1 MAYQQQTTRNK
12 VVAHY
17 NDGRLLKGFTH
28 DFTPARD
35 SFHVTSQLED
45 DFGTTYEV
53 MLSDLK
59 AVFFVKTWKGS
70 LVYKEK
76 KRFDE
81 TDTSHLRGLKIKVVF
96 KDGETIRGVSL
107 GYSKAKKGFF
117 VIPLDTKSNNER
129 VYVVAAAVRDVK
141 IAAAAEV

>member
-1 MAYQQQTTRNK
+1 MAFQQETTRNK

-28 DFTPARD
+28 DFTAARD
-35 SFHVTSQLED
+35 TFHITSQLEE
-45 DFGTTYEV
+45 DFGATYEV
-53 MLSDLK
+53 KMSNLK
-59 AVFFVKTWKGS
+59 AIFFVKTFKGN
-70 LVYKEK
+70 LTYKEK

-81 TDTSHLRGLKIKVVF
+81 TDTSHLRGMRIKVIF

-107 GYSKAKKGFF
+107 GYSKAKRGFF
-117 VIPLDTKSNNER
+117 VIPLDPMSNNER
-129 VYVVAAAVRDVK
+129 IYVVAAAVREVR